1 MTRGKPGAKPMVSA
15 MGYLEFEVLP
25 LDVDLMAPGQPEILD
40 YWNSLRGDAFAP
52 RWQDFKLHR
61 LPPDMLPMVVVVDV
75 LEDGAGFVY
84 RFWGTERAM
93 LYGLEGTAKEVREV
107 LPDYAGSIVVD
118 QYRLTM
124 EARAPLLFR
133 NTYPLKPAEK
143 SISITLRLPLSSDG
157 QKIDK
162 LVASSVVLEN
172 PDALASYINPEK
184 KEPSTANG

>member
-1 MTRGKPGAKPMVSA
+1 MTRGRTGADSMVSA

-25 LDVDLMAPGQPEILD
+25 LDAGLMAPGQPEILD
-40 YWNSLRGDAFAP
+40 YWNRLRGDAFAP
-52 RWQDFKLHR
+52 RWNDFKLHR
-61 LPPDMLPMVVVVDV
+61 LPPNVLPMVVVVDV
-75 LEDGAGFVY
+75 VEDGPAFVY

-93 LYGLEGTAKEVREV
+93 LYGLEGTAKEVRDV

-133 NTYPLKPAEK
+133 NTYPLKPAET

-157 QKIDK
+157 RTIDK